1 MPSSADTLNV
11 VTEKLR
17 NTINEIQD
25 RYESFIDSNQLYKQ
39 GKINE
44 REFFASIG
52 DYLIASSAM
61 NFIAVQ
67 AIFEMRSVLQ
77 QKSSSTKQAGN
88 VGPSS
93 SSTSLHGTTGNS
105 KFTEESQMPR
115 TDQFTMP
122 KPQQQVLSTMETPA
136 RRKSTDSG
144 QSARTM
150 KDCLVCG
157 KTIPEQAKFCTRC
170 GNSQ

>member
-11 VTEKLR
+11 LTEKLR
-17 NTINEIQD
+17 NAINEIQD

-61 NFIAVQ
+61 NFITVQ

-77 QKSSSTKQAGN
+77 KSSSNKQPGH
-88 VGPSS
+88 VGPHSS
-93 SSTSLHGTTGNS
+93 ATSSHGTTSDS
-105 KFTEESQMPR
+105 KFTQESQMPR

-122 KPQQQVLSTMETPA
+122 KPQQQVLSTTETPA
-136 RRKSTDSG
+136 RHESTDSG
-144 QSARTM
+144 QSARPT
-150 KDCLVCG
+150 KDCLVCR

>member
-11 VTEKLR
+11 LTEKLR

-61 NFIAVQ
+61 NFITVQ
-67 AIFEMRSVLQ
+67 TIFEMRSVLQ
-77 QKSSSTKQAGN
+77 QKSSSNKGD
-88 VGPSS
+88 VGPISS
-93 SSTSLHGTTGNS
+93 ATSSHKTTRDS
-105 KFTEESQMPR
+105 KVTQESQMPR
-115 TDQFTMP
+115 ADEFTMP
-122 KPQQQVLSTMETPA
+122 KAQQQVLSTMGTHGRHKP
-136 RRKSTDSG
+136 TDSG
-144 QSARTM
+144 QRARAM
-150 KDCLVCG
+150 KDCPACG

>member
-11 VTEKLR
+11 LTEKLR

-25 RYESFIDSNQLYKQ
+25 RYESFIDSNQLFKQ

-61 NFIAVQ
+61 NFITVQ

-77 QKSSSTKQAGN
+77 KSSSNKESGQL
-88 VGPSS
+88 GPNSS
-93 SSTSLHGTTGNS
+93 ATLSGTTRDS
-105 KFTEESQMPR
+105 KFAEESQMPK
-115 TDQFTMP
+115 TEQFSMP
-122 KPQQQVLSTMETPA
+122 KPQQHVISTSETSA
-136 RRKSTDSG
+136 RQKATDSG

-150 KDCLVCG
+150 KGCRFCG
-157 KTIPEQAKFCTRC
+157 KAIPEQAKFCTRC

>member
-77 QKSSSTKQAGN
+77 QKSSSTKQPGN
-88 VGPSS
+88 VGASS

>member
-11 VTEKLR
+11 LTEKLR

-61 NFIAVQ
+61 NFITVQ
-67 AIFEMRSVLQ
+67 TIFEMRSVLQ
-77 QKSSSTKQAGN
+77 QKSSSNKGEP
-88 VGPSS
+88 GDISS
-93 SSTSLHGTTGNS
+93 VTSSHKMT
-105 KFTEESQMPR
+105 R
-115 TDQFTMP
+115 
-122 KPQQQVLSTMETPA
+122 
-136 RRKSTDSG
+136 DS
-144 QSARTM
+144 
-150 KDCLVCG
+150 
-157 KTIPEQAKFCTRC
+157 
-170 GNSQ
+170 